1 MNIEEILSSGS
12 RSESISMA
20 IEIIEIEIYAQMLS
34 VGLDPDSVN
43 ISVQMPE
50 DNFDNERNNSVVQS
64 EWLAYSSLPRLINR
78 RLTMIAKLEEINN
91 A

>member
-20 IEIIEIEIYAQMLS
+20 IEIIEIEMYAQILS
-34 VGLDPDSVN
+34 VGIDPDSIN
-43 ISVQMPE
+43 ISVHMPE
-50 DNFDNERNNSVVQS
+50 NNFDNERNSSVVQS

-78 RLTMIAKLEEINN
+78 RLTMIAKLQEINN

>member
-20 IEIIEIEIYAQMLS
+20 IEIIEIEMYAQILS
-34 VGLDPDSVN
+34 VGIDPDSIN
-43 ISVQMPE
+43 ISVHMPE
-50 DNFDNERNNSVVQS
+50 NNFDNERNSSVVQS

>member
-34 VGLDPDSVN
+34 VGLDPDS
-43 ISVQMPE
+43 IDIGIQMPE

-64 EWLAYSSLPRLINR
+64 EWLAYTSLPRLINR
-78 RLTMIAKLEEINN
+78 RLRMVAKLEEINN

>member
-64 EWLAYSSLPRLINR
+64 EWLAYTSLPRLINR
-78 RLTMIAKLEEINN
+78 RLRMVAKLEEINN